1 MARSGRFT
9 PFNADRPRGGAAY
22 GETGSRGRNSAAG
35 RHERVSARDATTS
48 RLEDEAEAVYV
59 GFAANCSE
67 PIANAEPKPNFFV
80 LCQLAAV
87 CDWPAE
93 RVQIDAARIADVS
106 PETIR
111 LWARL
116 RKLEAIV
123 FSKPTAPTAAA
134 TAVLAASREAEC
146 PELAEERVN
155 AAATL
160 EHVNAR
166 LETLERRRP
175 PRSRGGRSSRQPA
188 NCAAYRILPRSTS
201 LGAVDPTKANFSWA
215 IASTATR

>member
-1 MARSGRFT
+1 L
-9 PFNADRPRGGAAY
+9 P
-22 GETGSRGRNSAAG
+22 
-35 RHERVSARDATTS
+35 
-48 RLEDEAEAVYV
+48 
-59 GFAANCSE
+59 E

-201 LGAVDPTKANFSWA
+201 LGACLSTKSERISQSFADCFLSRRRHRWHVDAESD
-215 IASTATR
+215 SGH